1 MKRPEIFYLCVVTV
15 LCMACVCIVFY
26 YSRKEKRLL
35 RRLKSMLDASIAGT
49 FKEGRLEDNAVS
61 EIESQMWRFLTDSIG
76 AYEKLEEQKRNIQS
90 LISDMSHQ
98 SLTPVSNI
106 KIYTEL
112 INEHQE
118 QWKKQYGILDTDMA
132 EKISVVRTQA
142 QKLEF
147 LLDALTKLSCLE
159 IGILSLSPQKISISD
174 LLLSIKRQFAKK
186 AEQKSISLIVEP
198 SKEMA
203 VFDPK
208 WTEEALANIVDNA
221 VKYTPEKGKVVVQAV
236 KYPMFLCIGVID
248 NGIGFEETEAAQLFL
263 RFYRSP
269 KVKRQ
274 SGLGIGLSLAREI
287 MEKQKGYIKA
297 SSIPG
302 KGAKFCVFL
311 SLQEV
316 SEHK

>member
-1 MKRPEIFYLCVVTV
+1 MKRPEIFYLCAVAV

-98 SLTPVSNI
+98 SLAPVSNI

-112 INEHQE
+112 INEQQE

-208 WTEEALANIVDNA
+208 WTEEALANIVQCREIYA
-221 VKYTPEKGKVVVQAV
+221 RKREGGCPGGKVS
-236 KYPMFLCIGVID
+236 D
-248 NGIGFEETEAAQLFL
+248 
-263 RFYRSP
+263 
-269 KVKRQ
+269 
-274 SGLGIGLSLAREI
+274 
-287 MEKQKGYIKA
+287 
-297 SSIPG
+297 
-302 KGAKFCVFL
+302 VFMY
-311 SLQEV
+311 
-316 SEHK
+316 